1 MSQHCI
7 VLGSNHHNTYG
18 VIRSLYSAGI
28 KADVFVVSKDSKC
41 FYKQSRYL
49 STITFVK
56 DFDTLLTSLI
66 HCVLPPPSIPLIACT
81 DKLAA
86 FVNDHAEVLEKK
98 YIIPG
103 CKNQGFLRTLMNK
116 NIMAEMAIK
125 CGLKVPSSVILT
137 KPFNLNSIAI
147 DCPVIIKPI
156 NSIIGG
162 KSDVCICKNR
172 HEMLTYLNNSNQNQ
186 VIVQQYIKKKYEF
199 QIIGVSIDYGS
210 EIITPAITYL
220 MRASSDNTNTGTV
233 YVDDI
238 DKSGIDLQPIK
249 KFIKATSYQGLF
261 SVEFLHSTDGTNF
274 FMEMNFRNDGNTI
287 SNFAS
292 GINLPKIW
300 CLQDSNVNSH
310 SQITPKITVPL
321 FPMIKRTVK
330 RPREVFRFLNELVR
344 QGCLMDV
351 SLADP
356 CPFFKKFLR
365 I

>member
-1 MSQHCI
+1 
-7 VLGSNHHNTYG
+7 
-18 VIRSLYSAGI
+18 
-28 KADVFVVSKDSKC
+28 
-41 FYKQSRYL
+41 
-49 STITFVK
+49 
-56 DFDTLLTSLI
+56 
-66 HCVLPPPSIPLIACT
+66 
-81 DKLAA
+81 
-86 FVNDHAEVLEKK
+86 
-98 YIIPG
+98 
-103 CKNQGFLRTLMNK
+103 
-116 NIMAEMAIK
+116 MAEMAIK

-162 KSDVCICKNR
+162 KSDVCICNNQADV
-172 HEMLTYLNNSNQNQ
+172 LSYLKNSNQEH
-186 VIVQQYIKKKYEF
+186 VIIQQYIRKEFEF
-199 QIIGVSIDYGS
+199 QIIGVSLDYGS

-220 MRASSDNTNTGTV
+220 IRASSDNTNTGTV

-249 KFIKATSYQGLF
+249 KFIKATGYQGLF
-261 SVEFLHSTDGTNF
+261 SVEFLHSSDGTDF

-300 CLQDSNVNSH
+300 CLQDSNANG
-310 SQITPKITVPL
+310 QPQLKPKITVPL

-330 RPREVFRFLNELVR
+330 RPGEVFKFLNELLR
-344 QGCLMDV
+344 QRCLMDV

-356 CPFFKKFLR
+356 RPFFKKFFR